1 MRFALID
8 SEKTSLPV
16 GRMCEAPCVSQGRLY
31 AGKAQPACRRQRQDM
46 VHLAHF
52 RANFAPPYD
61 RYGSPR
67 MLRDLID
74 DGHKNGRRGTARLIR
89 KTS

>member
-1 MRFALID
+1 
-8 SEKTSLPV
+8 
-16 GRMCEAPCVSQGRLY
+16 
-31 AGKAQPACRRQRQDM
+31 
-46 VHLAHF
+46 
-52 RANFAPPYD
+52 
-61 RYGSPR
+61 